1 MKLIAEIFK
10 YFVGF
15 LAVVCTIGVLV
26 GVVGVFSDP
35 FGLGLI
41 VIVASFGALLFLG
54 PTAIL
59 LVIMGDIRQ
68 LLNRT
73 ERDASLNSRELLR
86 EETPYSSSSRNEPN
100 ILLIAVFG
108 AIILVGAGLGAS
120 YYFIKEPSSLD
131 FIKGSSLFSKKSDPS
146 EEIEA
151 IIERKKQE
159 ADALR
164 LKRNT
169 Q

>member
-1 MKLIAEIFK
+1 MKLIADIFK

-15 LAVVCTIGVLV
+15 LAVVCTIGVLG
-26 GVVGVFSDP
+26 GVVALF
-35 FGLGLI
+35 FGGFGPGLI
-41 VIVASFGALLFLG
+41 VIGASFGALLFLG

-86 EETPYSSSSRNEPN
+86 EETPYSSSSRNGLN
-100 ILLIAVFG
+100 ILLLSVFG
-108 AIILVGAGLGAS
+108 AVILVGAGLGAS
-120 YYFIKEPSSLD
+120 YYFIK
-131 FIKGSSLFSKKSDPS
+131 GGSLFSKKSDPS

-151 IIERKKQE
+151 IIERKRQE
-159 ADALR
+159 ADEKKMQEAEALR